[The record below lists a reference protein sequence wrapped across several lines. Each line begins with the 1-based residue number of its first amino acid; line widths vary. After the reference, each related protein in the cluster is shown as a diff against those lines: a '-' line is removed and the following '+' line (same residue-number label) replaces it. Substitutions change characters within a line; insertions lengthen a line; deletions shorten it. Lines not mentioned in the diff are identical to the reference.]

1 MIWENIVVA
10 CVCLLYGYFIGGIP
24 NGVLIGRIFFK
35 KDPRDYGS
43 HNSGGTNSGRVFGK
57 WIGVTVIAL
66 DILKAMIAFWSV
78 WAVLRFSPLR
88 SVWTLFDDGV
98 FANWLVALGV
108 GLGHCYSPYL
118 RFKGGKV
125 VACYMGILGGTSW
138 VGFLLCCLGF
148 FPVFLKKRIVSMSSL
163 ISGGLLCLMEWV
175 LYLVAL
181 LSHNSLELLM
191 WNFGAGGGLYFG
203 WESASVVTLL
213 YLLMVF
219 RHRQNLQRLAKGEEA
234 PLTWPS
240 K

>member
-1 MIWENIVVA
+1 
-10 CVCLLYGYFIGGIP
+10 
-24 NGVLIGRIFFK
+24 
-35 KDPRDYGS
+35 
-43 HNSGGTNSGRVFGK
+43 
-57 WIGVTVIAL
+57 
-66 DILKAMIAFWSV
+66 
-78 WAVLRFSPLR
+78 
-88 SVWTLFDDGV
+88 
-98 FANWLVALGV
+98 
-108 GLGHCYSPYL
+108 
-118 RFKGGKV
+118 
-125 VACYMGILGGTSW
+125 
-138 VGFLLCCLGF
+138 
-148 FPVFLKKRIVSMSSL
+148 MSSL